1 MSVKRINRRWPIEYE
16 VTNTT
21 ESEFVQ
27 IFKWIESQEVPQTV
41 VDEAI
46 FLERLVN
53 YMIANF
59 SEKSINQKNYFL
71 AVIDLLR
78 LKEIIVN
85 NQNLKLSNVYMSSID
100 QNIFCFDYDILKDP
114 VISLL
119 ENDFIY
125 QAVLIISFYSNLG
138 FGTYEAAGGYD
149 GPAEDVRLE
158 YLEYLVTMNVKDV
171 DELRSTLKN
180 LIPEINSGEDVN
192 YGKNRKFLVSE
203 LAIEL
208 IKLKNSGLKSIP
220 KVSVRG
226 VIYGI
231 FNGSII
237 SNDLKDINIKQKLKV
252 DSNYENIYEEL
263 DYTLFTIN
271 RELDSDGFDP
281 ILRDILSEGKKEI
294 YSENNNDSS
303 ESNEYKT
310 LIDMLVKV
318 LELSVKDNYDNEE
331 FVESVSYMI
340 NNCMTIIN
348 SQEFIN
354 EYKTRLNT
362 LGIEISENLRT
373 DNPNNYADKPKAQ
386 WFKKIFSRS

>member
-119 ENDFIY
+119 ENNFIY

-208 IKLKNSGLKSIP
+208 IKLKNLGLKSIP

-231 FNGSII
+231 INGSII

-294 YSENNNDSS
+294 YSENNKDSS

-340 NNCMTIIN
+340 NNCMAIIN

>member
-1 MSVKRINRRWPIEYE
+1 MTIKRINGSYPIKYE
-16 VTNTT
+16 VTNAT

-53 YMIANF
+53 YIIANF
-59 SEKSINQKNYFL
+59 SEKSIDQKNYFL

-78 LKEIIVN
+78 LADIAVN

-100 QNIFCFDYDILKDP
+100 QFSFCFDYDILKDP

-119 ENDFIY
+119 ENNFIY

-171 DELRSTLKN
+171 DELRPTLKN
-180 LIPEINSGEDVN
+180 VIPEINSGEDVN

-294 YSENNNDSS
+294 YSDNNKGPS

-318 LELSVKDNYDNEE
+318 VELSVKDNYENEE
-331 FVESVSYMI
+331 FVESVSNMI
-340 NNCMTIIN
+340 NNCMSIIN

-362 LGIEISENLRT
+362 LGIEVSENLRT
-373 DNPNNYADKPKAQ
+373 DNPDNYADKPKAQ

>member
-59 SEKSINQKNYFL
+59 SEKSVNQKNYFL

-85 NQNLKLSNVYMSSID
+85 NENLKLSNVYMSSID

-119 ENDFIY
+119 ENNFIY

-180 LIPEINSGEDVN
+180 LIPEINSGEDLN

-294 YSENNNDSS
+294 YSENNKDSS

-318 LELSVKDNYDNEE
+318 LELAVKDNYENEE

-340 NNCMTIIN
+340 NNCMAIIN

-373 DNPNNYADKPKAQ
+373 DNPDNYADKPKAQ

>member
-1 MSVKRINRRWPIEYE
+1 MINRINGSKYE

-27 IFKWIESQEVPQTV
+27 ICKWIESQEVPQTV

-100 QNIFCFDYDILKDP
+100 QNMFCFDYDILKDP

-119 ENDFIY
+119 ENNFIY

-180 LIPEINSGEDVN
+180 LIPEINSGEDLN

-271 RELDSDGFDP
+271 RELDSDGYDP

-294 YSENNNDSS
+294 YSENNKDSS

-318 LELSVKDNYDNEE
+318 LELAVKDNYENEE

-340 NNCMTIIN
+340 NNCMAIIN

-373 DNPNNYADKPKAQ
+373 DNPDNYADKPKAQ

>member
-1 MSVKRINRRWPIEYE
+1 MTIKRINGSYPIKYE

-21 ESEFVQ
+21 ESEFLQ

-46 FLERLVN
+46 FLERLMN

-59 SEKSINQKNYFL
+59 SEKSIDQKNYFL

-85 NQNLKLSNVYMSSID
+85 NQNLKLSNFYLSSID
-100 QNIFCFDYDILKDP
+100 QNIFCFDYDILNDP

-119 ENDFIY
+119 EDNSIY
-125 QAVLIISFYSNLG
+125 QAILIISFYSNLG

-171 DELRSTLKN
+171 DELRATLKN

-237 SNDLKDINIKQKLKV
+237 SDDFKDVNIKQKLKV
-252 DSNYENIYEEL
+252 DSNYENIYEEI

-271 RELDSDGFDP
+271 RELDTDDYDP
-281 ILRDILSEGKKEI
+281 ILRRILSEGKKEI
-294 YSENNNDSS
+294 YSDNNKGSS

-318 LELSVKDNYDNEE
+318 LELSVKDNYENEE
-331 FVESVSYMI
+331 FVESVSYTI
-340 NNCMTIIN
+340 NNCMAIIN

-354 EYKTRLNT
+354 EYKTKLKPF
-362 LGIEISENLRT
+362 GVEISENLNMG
-373 DNPNNYADKPKAQ
+373 NPLSDSDKPKVQ
-386 WFKKIFSRS
+386 WFKKIFDRK

>member
-1 MSVKRINRRWPIEYE
+1 MTIKRINGSYPIKYE

-21 ESEFVQ
+21 ESEFLQ

-41 VDEAI
+41 VDEAN
-46 FLERLVN
+46 FLERLMN

-59 SEKSINQKNYFL
+59 SEKSIDQKNYFL

-119 ENDFIY
+119 EDNSIY
-125 QAVLIISFYSNLG
+125 QAILIISFYSNLG

-171 DELRSTLKN
+171 DELRATLKN

-192 YGKNRKFLVSE
+192 YGKNRKFSVSE

-237 SNDLKDINIKQKLKV
+237 SDDFKDVNIKQKLKV
-252 DSNYENIYEEL
+252 DSNYENIYEEI

-271 RELDSDGFDP
+271 RELDTDDYDP
-281 ILRDILSEGKKEI
+281 ILRGILSEGKKEI
-294 YSENNNDSS
+294 YSDNNKGSS

-318 LELSVKDNYDNEE
+318 LELSVKDNYENEE
-331 FVESVSYMI
+331 FVESVSNII
-340 NNCMTIIN
+340 NKCMVIIN
-348 SQEFIN
+348 SQKFIN
-354 EYKTRLNT
+354 EYKTKLKPF
-362 LGIEISENLRT
+362 GVEISENLNMG
-373 DNPNNYADKPKAQ
+373 NPFSNADKPKVR
-386 WFKKIFSRS
+386 WFKKIFERK

>member
-1 MSVKRINRRWPIEYE
+1 
-16 VTNTT
+16 
-21 ESEFVQ
+21 
-27 IFKWIESQEVPQTV
+27 
-41 VDEAI
+41 
-46 FLERLVN
+46 
-53 YMIANF
+53 
-59 SEKSINQKNYFL
+59 
-71 AVIDLLR
+71 
-78 LKEIIVN
+78 
-85 NQNLKLSNVYMSSID
+85 
-100 QNIFCFDYDILKDP
+100 
-114 VISLL
+114 
-119 ENDFIY
+119 
-125 QAVLIISFYSNLG
+125 LIISFYSNLG

-180 LIPEINSGEDVN
+180 LIPEINSGEDLN

-271 RELDSDGFDP
+271 RELDSDGYDP

-294 YSENNNDSS
+294 YSENNKDSS

-318 LELSVKDNYDNEE
+318 LELAVKDNYENEE

-340 NNCMTIIN
+340 NNCMAIIN

-373 DNPNNYADKPKAQ
+373 DNPDNYADKPKAQ